1 MQETTPDGTSGYV
14 DSVDVVEALK
24 RVLDGRQMSRSP
36 RARGFLA
43 YVVTETLAGRG
54 DALSERTIARRA
66 LQRGPG
72 FDGRDDAS
80 VRVQATRVRKY
91 LDDYY
96 ATEGDGDPLRIRLPR
111 GSYVAVFERAEP
123 PAVEAHT
130 VPGVV
135 VAVLAASGDDP
146 AAIVARSLS
155 EALVQHLVAHSHI
168 RVVGPIDPPEDAA
181 RSAAAAGVSTILTGL
196 VTVRDG
202 RLRLAVRLVAVDDA
216 SVLWTA
222 DPSVDLSDLAGFE
235 VEEQWAR
242 EIAARVGDLS
252 GPVIRREIER
262 ERSARTAPELAAR
275 LAFYAYLDDGSVDS
289 ITEAVTRLDAAL
301 DSGSRTAPILAMRAA
316 LANTSSVY
324 DFADREV
331 ELDRAEALA
340 REALSRDSSNV
351 HAHLVL
357 SWPLLQRGQVDVA
370 VQLAETAARLAPY
383 QPFYLSTSGM
393 ALIAC
398 GEWARGAAL
407 IREAQRLQPALS
419 GQTYSWLAMA
429 SLVQGNYERALAEA
443 SLLPADGG
451 YVWGP
456 LYRAMALSGLGYD
469 EQAQVEAARA
479 RQMRPDVT
487 DDLAGHLLALWR
499 LTDEQLERLVALM
512 PVPHSVPAPRGAGA
526 DDTVVSMRRRS

>member
-242 EIAARVGDLS
+242 EIAARVGR
-252 GPVIRREIER
+252 PV
-262 ERSARTAPELAAR
+262 
-275 LAFYAYLDDGSVDS
+275 
-289 ITEAVTRLDAAL
+289 
-301 DSGSRTAPILAMRAA
+301 
-316 LANTSSVY
+316 
-324 DFADREV
+324 
-331 ELDRAEALA
+331 
-340 REALSRDSSNV
+340 
-351 HAHLVL
+351 
-357 SWPLLQRGQVDVA
+357 
-370 VQLAETAARLAPY
+370 
-383 QPFYLSTSGM
+383 
-393 ALIAC
+393 
-398 GEWARGAAL
+398 
-407 IREAQRLQPALS
+407 
-419 GQTYSWLAMA
+419 
-429 SLVQGNYERALAEA
+429 
-443 SLLPADGG
+443 
-451 YVWGP
+451 
-456 LYRAMALSGLGYD
+456 
-469 EQAQVEAARA
+469 
-479 RQMRPDVT
+479 RPGD
-487 DDLAGHLLALWR
+487 
-499 LTDEQLERLVALM
+499 
-512 PVPHSVPAPRGAGA
+512 PP
-526 DDTVVSMRRRS
+526 

>member
-1 MQETTPDGTSGYV
+1 M
-14 DSVDVVEALK
+14 
-24 RVLDGRQMSRSP
+24 
-36 RARGFLA
+36 
-43 YVVTETLAGRG
+43 
-54 DALSERTIARRA
+54 
-66 LQRGPG
+66 
-72 FDGRDDAS
+72 
-80 VRVQATRVRKY
+80 
-91 LDDYY
+91 
-96 ATEGDGDPLRIRLPR
+96 
-111 GSYVAVFERAEP
+111 
-123 PAVEAHT
+123 
-130 VPGVV
+130 
-135 VAVLAASGDDP
+135 
-146 AAIVARSLS
+146 
-155 EALVQHLVAHSHI
+155 
-168 RVVGPIDPPEDAA
+168 
-181 RSAAAAGVSTILTGL
+181 
-196 VTVRDG
+196 
-202 RLRLAVRLVAVDDA
+202 
-216 SVLWTA
+216 
-222 DPSVDLSDLAGFE
+222 
-235 VEEQWAR
+235 
-242 EIAARVGDLS
+242 
-252 GPVIRREIER
+252 IRREIER